1 MISKFAESPIFGP
14 PSIRG
19 EFRNCHTSLLIAAVA
34 AGVALPL
41 ALAAPSALAQ
51 SPFFF
56 FQRPA
61 QPQFE
66 PPPQQLHRPKK
77 KKVSL
82 PPPDTKKI
90 EEAKIE
96 QPEKDEPPPP
106 YEKDLLRLSEIMGS
120 LAFLRS
126 LCEADDQGEWR
137 TRMTALIDAEAA
149 SRARKERLAGA
160 YNKGFRNYSTTYRRC
175 TPSANLAIERYLA
188 EGSRLARAISGRFG
202 G

>member
-1 MISKFAESPIFGP
+1 MIRKRALF
-14 PSIRG
+14 
-19 EFRNCHTSLLIAAVA
+19 LAAL
-34 AGVALPL
+34 AGATLML
-41 ALAAPSALAQ
+41 ALAASEALAQ
-51 SPFFF
+51 SPFWF
-56 FQRPA
+56 FQRQ

-66 PPPQQLHRPKK
+66 PQPAPQQLRPKK
-77 KKVSL
+77 KKVSV
-82 PPPDTKKI
+82 PPQQKPDAQKV
-90 EEAKIE
+90 EQAKADA

-126 LCEADDQGEWR
+126 LCEQGDQGEWR

-149 SRARKERLAGA
+149 TRARKERLAGA

-188 EGSRLARAISGRFG
+188 EGGRLARAISGRFG

>member
-1 MISKFAESPIFGP
+1 MTLRRIG
-14 PSIRG
+14 
-19 EFRNCHTSLLIAAVA
+19 LVIAALVIA
-34 AGVALPL
+34 VVPTF
-41 ALAAPSALAQ
+41 APAPDALAQ
-51 SPFFF
+51 SPFWF
-56 FQRPA
+56 FQRPP

-66 PPPQQLHRPKK
+66 PPPQQLRRPKK

-82 PPPDTKKI
+82 PPSQPDAKNI
-90 EEAKIE
+90 EEAKAE
-96 QPEKDEPPPP
+96 PPEKDEPPPP

-120 LAFLRS
+120 LSFLRS
-126 LCEADDQGEWR
+126 LCEAEDQGEWR
-137 TRMTALIDAEAA
+137 TRMNALIDAEAA
-149 SRARKERLAGA
+149 TRARKERLAGA

>member
-1 MISKFAESPIFGP
+1 MMSMRTP
-14 PSIRG
+14 
-19 EFRNCHTSLLIAAVA
+19 LLMAALAGGA
-34 AGVALPL
+34 ALML
-41 ALAAPSALAQ
+41 ALAAADAMAQ

-56 FQRPA
+56 FQRQ

-66 PPPQQLHRPKK
+66 PQPAPQQLRPPKK

-82 PPPDTKKI
+82 PPQQKPEAQKI
-90 EEAKIE
+90 QEAKVDA

-126 LCEADDQGEWR
+126 LCEQGDQGEWR

-149 SRARKERLAGA
+149 TRARKERLAGA

-188 EGSRLARAISGRFG
+188 EGGRLARAISGRFG